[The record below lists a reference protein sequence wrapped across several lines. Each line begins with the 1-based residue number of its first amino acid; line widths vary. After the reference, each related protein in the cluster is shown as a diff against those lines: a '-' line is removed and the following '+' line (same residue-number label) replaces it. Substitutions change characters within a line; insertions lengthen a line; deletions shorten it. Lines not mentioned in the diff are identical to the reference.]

1 MMTRTDR
8 RRFPILFAAI
18 AALALA
24 MALLFSTVQAQE
36 GSAPDKPTGLSA
48 TATHDSVVLTWDD
61 PGDDTIT
68 GYVILRRV
76 RVNDTGGEFSELVA
90 DTGTAATTYTDD
102 SVKANTTYT
111 YRIKATNEHGVS
123 ERSRWFHIDIP
134 AAPERP
140 DKPRGLDATAT
151 HDQVVLTWDEP
162 GDDTITGYVILRRN
176 RDTDRKGEFR
186 ELVADTGTAATTY
199 TDDTVVAETTYTYR
213 IKAINEHGVS
223 PRSRWF
229 HIDTPAAPEAV
240 EGDDQDGEDGGGAP
254 GHATPPGPGGRA
266 NVSEG
271 DGEDLPEGTATT
283 GEVDV
288 GGSVTGNVDRDA
300 DVDWF
305 RVELEADTRY
315 QFDVEGAD
323 TGRGNLADPFL
334 WGLYDAGGQA
344 ISGARSNDGGV
355 GKNGRVIYTPT
366 ADGTYYIAASG
377 TATTTGTYTLSVI
390 VLGANGVSEADT
402 DFPATATTTG
412 RVDVGASA
420 TGNIASTSDKDYF
433 RVDLE
438 AGKTYQFDLE
448 GADSGRGTLVDPFL
462 SLYDGSATFLLVDD
476 DSGTD
481 LNSQMVYTAASA
493 GAHYLRA
500 TTGAANLTG
509 TYTLSVRDITPM
521 LSTDATLSALSLGPG
536 VTLSPAFASGTV
548 TYTAS
553 VANSVDEVTV
563 TVTENHASADSEI
576 QDADGNALADADDNA
591 ADFQVALSVGDTVI
605 KVKVTAADGTSTQTY
620 TVTVTR
626 DDFPNDNTTTGE
638 VEVGGTVTGNIGTV
652 GDYDR
657 FKVEL
662 EAGTRYQLDLEGAD
676 TGRGTLADPHLGLYD
691 NIGSQLQGDNGQ
703 QGDDNSGVGAN
714 ARMIYTPAAS
724 GDFYPVVTEIND
736 NLTGTYTLSVILL
749 GANGASEADTDF
761 PADNTT
767 SGRVEVGASAT
778 GNIGIANDY
787 DWFRVDLEAGKTYQ
801 IDLKGIGGGG
811 GTLENPYLLNIR
823 DSSGTEI
830 DGTENDDVD
839 PSNDIYDSQT
849 VYTPTAAGT
858 YYLVAVSGV
867 TGGTGTYTLSVRDI
881 TTPPC
886 TLNTGDIWCGAVTV
900 AEIKTADDALV
911 GHGFADGAGLSA
923 GGLAGYPDATMFS
936 VGDNDYTISAAYIQ
950 VPTGTTLTG
959 TLYVLLSADLTD
971 DDKAGL
977 VLTVDDTTTTFAF
990 SGATKGTTGLYSW
1003 GLSGLTWSAGDT
1015 VTIRVRRPRTLSVA
1029 DASDAENDGEVEFT
1043 VTLSE
1048 AATEEV
1054 TATWTASI
1062 KTGDTAA
1069 AADLGSMKTGTVT
1082 VAIGDTT
1089 ETFTVPVVNDATDE
1103 GDETF
1108 TVTLSSPSSNVKLET
1123 DPTAKG
1129 TIEDDDPTPTVTV
1142 ANAAATEGD
1151 AVEFVVTLS
1160 AVSGRDVMVDYA
1172 TSVATG
1178 DDATSGVDFTTK
1190 SGTLTIAAADNTA
1203 SGTIE
1208 VQTTEDDASE
1218 SAETFTLTISNPD
1231 NATLT
1236 TDTTATGTINNRAT
1250 AAAALVGNTTQ
1261 TTTFEQ
1267 TTVGSISFAVGFQIG
1282 DDDGGY
1288 ALTAL
1293 DLMFSAKP
1301 VVPVTVS
1308 LWDGYRPGGN
1318 DDGDDDWRPNN
1329 KYFEFDNPSAFK
1341 DGNNQINTFTPPEPF
1356 YLHDD
1361 RVYFV
1366 VIESDGSGST
1376 EYYIT
1381 NTDADGQSRVDSNW
1395 WILNSA
1401 VRYQDLSNPDDPWPD
1416 SVTQTPTRIPVFTI
1430 HGYDLDR
1437 LTYTTSESDQDN
1449 FKVGEDNYNW
1459 WAQSFN
1465 VIQGADSFIGFK
1477 LHSVALALEYI
1488 ASADSGIPDS
1498 PDEIIVSLYTGK
1510 QEGGGDPVPDEKLFD
1525 FRDPPAFREGHDNAF
1540 TAPEGTTLRPQGRYA
1555 IVIQRLSGGWIRLRN
1570 TASNDQDGNSNIF
1583 VANES
1588 QKSRDGTNWSG
1599 ENWVVKMLV
1608 YGKQRTEAIP
1618 LSTGPTT
1625 LSGLSLGTG
1634 VTLSPAFASGTVT
1647 YTASVANS
1655 VDEVTVTPTTN
1666 HASATVEILDTDDNE
1681 LDDADDMEDDFQV
1694 ALSVGDTVIKV
1705 KVTAEDSTA
1714 TQTYTVTVTRDD
1726 FPNDNTTT
1734 GEVEVGG
1741 SVTGA
1746 IKPSTDKDWFKVELE
1761 AGTRYQFDVEGA
1773 DTGRGTL
1780 PDPAA
1785 SLYATSLISGNDD
1798 AGVGKNARIINT
1810 PTATGTYYV
1819 VADSATSD
1827 TGTYTL
1833 SVIVLGA
1840 NGASEADTDFPADN
1854 TTSGRVEVGASATG
1868 NIASTS
1874 DKDWFRVD
1882 LEAGKTYQIDL
1893 EGSPTGRGSLGDP
1906 FLQIFDAS
1914 GSNKLAEDDDISTAN
1929 LNSQLVFTPT
1939 AAGAYYLVVE
1949 TAAPTTGTYTLSVR
1963 EITQPPPCTLN
1974 TGDIWCGA
1982 VTVAEIK
1989 TSPADALVGHGFADG
2004 AGLSAGSL
2012 AGNPDE
2018 TVFSVGDNDYTIQG
2032 AYVQVPTGTTPTGT
2046 LYVLLT
2052 ADLTDDDKAGLLL
2065 TVDGAATP
2073 FEFSGATKS
2082 TTGLYSWGLSG
2093 LTWSAGDTVTIRV
2106 RPRTLSVA
2114 DASDAEND
2122 GEVEFT
2128 VTLSEAAATA
2138 VTATW
2143 TASIEAGDT
2152 AVAADLGAT
2161 KTGTVTVAIGDT
2173 TGTFEV
2179 PVVNDATEEGDET
2192 FTVTLSSPS
2201 SNAKLE
2207 TDPTATGTIEDDDAT
2222 ALSTDAT
2229 LSGLSLGMGV
2239 TLSPAFASGTAIY
2252 TASVANSVDEVTV
2265 TPTTNHA
2272 SATVEILDTDDNE
2285 LDDADDMEDDF
2296 QVALEVGDTVIK
2308 VKVTAE
2314 DDTSTQTYTVT
2325 VTRAAEMTPD
2335 DPPDDSGNVPEPV
2348 TDLLSNLGQATNTN
2362 FALAIGTFENA
2373 QGFTTGSDSHGY
2385 FLASIKLDVNAVP
2398 KTPADVTV
2406 SLWSATSDSP
2416 PEPDAAVATLTHSTG
2431 TWATG
2436 VNTFNAPGGTVLDPG
2451 TTYFVVA
2458 SYSGARAHLQL
2469 RPTASGSADDD
2480 STGWSVAGARLTRNR
2495 TDVGDWL
2502 RRGGEYTKF
2511 SVSGAAVPAQGVAEG
2526 ATDLPADKSTGGV
2539 VEVDGFGARGAIHE
2553 PIHRPDNY
2561 HDFDTDWFAVEL
2573 EAGRTYR
2580 IDMKGAILTS
2590 PGPNNYADP
2599 ELTLRLPQ
2607 INAIYDADGDY
2618 LLNTW
2623 GADESSAHHLFRVT
2637 FHARAGGAYYIAASG
2652 ESFEWGGYELT
2663 VIDVTEDA
2671 DEHTADRTTTGQV
2684 TAGTPVRGKIDFSGD
2699 VDWFKLQIAVGSIYQ
2714 IDLEGEDTGSG
2725 SLRNPLLRGVFDADG
2740 NYIPGTRNDNGGE
2753 GDNARVT
2760 VDLESGNYYVAVG
2773 AFGYREGTYTLSVDN

>member
-1 MMTRTDR
+1 MDSKHIRPAR
-8 RRFPILFAAI
+8 RPRFLAI
-18 AALALA
+18 ATLAFATAVL
-24 MALLFSTVQAQE
+24 ALLFSPVQAQE

-48 TATHDSVVLTWDD
+48 TASHVRVVLTWDD
-61 PGDDTIT
+61 PNDDSIT
-68 GYVILRRV
+68 GYVILRRN
-76 RVNDTGGEFSELVA
+76 RQTDRKGEFRELVP

-102 SVKANTTYT
+102 RVAGGTPYT
-111 YRIKATNEHGVS
+111 YRIKAINKHGVS
-123 ERSRWFHIDIP
+123 ERSRWSHIDIP

-151 HDQVVLTWDEP
+151 HDRVVLTWDDP
-162 GDDTITGYVILRRN
+162 GDDTITGYVILRRL
-176 RDTDRKGEFR
+176 RYDDPSGHFD
-186 ELVADTGTAATTY
+186 ELAPDTGSAATTY
-199 TDDTVVAETTYTYR
+199 TDDTVAAETDYTYR

-223 PRSRWF
+223 ERSRWF
-229 HIDTPAAPEAV
+229 HIDTPAAPEATFV
-240 EGDDQDGEDGGGAP
+240 EDGDPDEQAREDDGGGP

-266 NVSEG
+266 NVSEP
-271 DGEDLPEGTATT
+271 DGEDLPEGTTTT

-305 RVELEADTRY
+305 HVELEADTRY

-366 ADGTYYIAASG
+366 ADGTYYIAVSG

-402 DFPATATTTG
+402 DFPATTATTG
-412 RVDVGASA
+412 RVDVGASV
-420 TGNIASTSDKDYF
+420 TGNISNGDYDYF

-476 DSGTD
+476 DSGTN
-481 LNSQMVYTAASA
+481 LNSQMVYNAASA

-521 LSTDATLSALSLGPG
+521 LSTDATLSALSLGTG

-563 TVTENHASADSEI
+563 TPTTNHASATVEI
-576 QDADGNALADADDNA
+576 LDTDDMED
-591 ADFQVALSVGDTVI
+591 DFQVALSVGDTVI
-605 KVKVTAADGTSTQTY
+605 KVKVTAEDGTSTQTY

-691 NIGSQLQGDNGQ
+691 AIGSHLQGDNGQ
-703 QGDDNSGVGAN
+703 RGDDNSGVGVN

-736 NLTGTYTLSVILL
+736 NRTGTYTLSVILL

-858 YYLVAVSGV
+858 YYLVAVSGL

-886 TLNTGDIWCGAVTV
+886 TLNTGDLWCGAVTV

-923 GGLAGYPDATMFS
+923 GSLAGYPDETVFS

-971 DDKAGL
+971 ADKAGL
-977 VLTVDDTTTTFAF
+977 LLPVDGAATPFEF

-1003 GLSGLTWSAGDT
+1003 GLSGLTWSAGET
-1015 VTIRVRRPRTLSVA
+1015 VTIRVRPRTLSVA

-1048 AATEEV
+1048 AAAEEV

-1062 KTGDTAA
+1062 KFGDTAA
-1069 AADLGSMKTGTVT
+1069 AADLGSTKTGTVT
-1082 VAIGDTT
+1082 VAIGDRTQ
-1089 ETFTVPVVNDATDE
+1089 TFTVPVVNDAADE

-1108 TVTLSSPSSNVKLET
+1108 TVTLSSPSSNAKLET

-1142 ANAAATEGD
+1142 AVAGATATEGD

-1172 TSVATG
+1172 TSETDPQSA
-1178 DDATSGVDFTTK
+1178 ASGTDFTST

-1203 SGTIE
+1203 TGTIE
-1208 VQTTEDDASE
+1208 VPTTEDDASE
-1218 SAETFTLTISNPD
+1218 SAETFTLTLSNPT
-1231 NATLT
+1231 NATLGT
-1236 TDTTATGTINNRAT
+1236 PSAATGTINNRAT
-1250 AAAALVGNTTQ
+1250 AAAALVGNTMQ

-1288 ALTAL
+1288 ALTTL

-1401 VRYQDLSNPDDPWPD
+1401 VRYQDPSNPDDPWPD
-1416 SVTQTPTRIPVFTI
+1416 SVTQTPTRIPVFAI

-1510 QEGGGDPVPDEKLFD
+1510 QEGGPSSDPVPDEKLFD

-1555 IVIQRLSGGWIRLRN
+1555 IVIQRLGGGWIRLRN

-1618 LSTGPTT
+1618 LSTGAT

-1655 VDEVTVTPTTN
+1655 VDEVTVTLLATD
-1666 HASATVEILDTDDNE
+1666 ASATVEILDTDDNE

-1705 KVTAEDSTA
+1705 KVTADGTS
-1714 TQTYTVTVTRDD
+1714 TYTVTVTRDD

-1734 GEVEVGG
+1734 GEVDVGG
-1741 SVTGA
+1741 SVTGNVDRDA
-1746 IKPSTDKDWFKVELE
+1746 DVDWFRVELE
-1761 AGTRYQFDVEGA
+1761 ADTRYQFDLEGA
-1773 DTGRGTL
+1773 DTNRGTL
-1780 PDPAA
+1780 TDPLLNAMRDA
-1785 SLYATSLISGNDD
+1785 SSNSITGTANDGSGIGN
-1798 AGVGKNARIINT
+1798 NARTIF
-1810 PTATGTYYV
+1810 TATASGSHYI
-1819 VADSATSD
+1819 VAAGNGA

-1840 NGASEADTDFPADN
+1840 NGVSEADTDFPADN

-1882 LEAGKTYQIDL
+1882 LEAGKVYQIDL
-1893 EGSPTGRGSLGDP
+1893 EGWPTGRGTLLDP
-1906 FLQIFDAS
+1906 YLTLLDGS
-1914 GSNKLAEDDDISTAN
+1914 GNLIENNDDISTAN

-1939 AAGAYYLVVE
+1939 AAGTYYLVVE
-1949 TAAPTTGTYTLSVR
+1949 TSGPTTGTYTLSVR
-1963 EITQPPPCTLN
+1963 
-1974 TGDIWCGA
+1974 
-1982 VTVAEIK
+1982 
-1989 TSPADALVGHGFADG
+1989 
-2004 AGLSAGSL
+2004 
-2012 AGNPDE
+2012 
-2018 TVFSVGDNDYTIQG
+2018 
-2032 AYVQVPTGTTPTGT
+2032 
-2046 LYVLLT
+2046 
-2052 ADLTDDDKAGLLL
+2052 
-2065 TVDGAATP
+2065 
-2073 FEFSGATKS
+2073 
-2082 TTGLYSWGLSG
+2082 
-2093 LTWSAGDTVTIRV
+2093 
-2106 RPRTLSVA
+2106 
-2114 DASDAEND
+2114 
-2122 GEVEFT
+2122 
-2128 VTLSEAAATA
+2128 
-2138 VTATW
+2138 
-2143 TASIEAGDT
+2143 DT
-2152 AVAADLGAT
+2152 A
-2161 KTGTVTVAIGDT
+2161 
-2173 TGTFEV
+2173 
-2179 PVVNDATEEGDET
+2179 
-2192 FTVTLSSPS
+2192 
-2201 SNAKLE
+2201 
-2207 TDPTATGTIEDDDAT
+2207 
-2222 ALSTDAT
+2222 
-2229 LSGLSLGMGV
+2229 
-2239 TLSPAFASGTAIY
+2239 
-2252 TASVANSVDEVTV
+2252 
-2265 TPTTNHA
+2265 
-2272 SATVEILDTDDNE
+2272 
-2285 LDDADDMEDDF
+2285 
-2296 QVALEVGDTVIK
+2296 
-2308 VKVTAE
+2308 
-2314 DDTSTQTYTVT
+2314 
-2325 VTRAAEMTPD
+2325 TPD

-2373 QGFTTGSDSHGY
+2373 QGFTTGSGSHGY

-2398 KTPADVTV
+2398 RTPADVTV

-2458 SYSGARAHLQL
+2458 SYSGARAHLGL
-2469 RPTASGSADDD
+2469 RPTASGSADDN

-2511 SVSGAAVPAQGVAEG
+2511 SVSGAAVHAQGVAEG
-2526 ATDLPADKSTGGV
+2526 ATDLPADTSTGGV
-2539 VEVDGFGARGAIHE
+2539 VEVDGFGARGAIYK

-2573 EAGRTYR
+2573 EAGKTYR
-2580 IDMKGAILTS
+2580 IDMKGAILVA
-2590 PGPNNYADP
+2590 PGTYADD
-2599 ELTLRLPQ
+2599 ELTLFLPQ
-2607 INAIYDADGDY
+2607 INAIYDADGGY
-2618 LLNTW
+2618 LFNTW
-2623 GADESSAHHLFRVT
+2623 SRDESSAHFLFRVT
-2637 FHARAGGAYYIAASG
+2637 FHARADGTYYIAASG

-2663 VIDVTEDA
+2663 VILAPASKPAIA
-2671 DEHTADRTTTGQV
+2671 DGPPGLARNAPNPFNATTLIPYRLDTDG
-2684 TAGTPVRGKIDFSGD
+2684 PVRLVIYNLLGQRIRTL
-2699 VDWFKLQIAVGSIYQ
+2699 VDEVQAAGAYRVRWDARDAAGRRVSTGVYFLRLHYPGGVQTRRMLY
-2714 IDLEGEDTGSG
+2714 LE
-2725 SLRNPLLRGVFDADG
+2725 
-2740 NYIPGTRNDNGGE
+2740 
-2753 GDNARVT
+2753 
-2760 VDLESGNYYVAVG
+2760 
-2773 AFGYREGTYTLSVDN
+2773 

>member
-1 MMTRTDR
+1 MTRTDR
-8 RRFPILFAAI
+8 RRFPILLAAI
-18 AALALA
+18 AALA
-24 MALLFSTVQAQE
+24 MTLLFSPVQAQE

-48 TATHDSVVLTWDD
+48 TASHDQVVLTWDD
-61 PGDDTIT
+61 PQDDTIT

-76 RVNDTGGEFSELVA
+76 RENDVGGKFSELAPDTGSTATTYTDDSVAANTTYTYRIKALNEHGVSERSRWFHIDIPAAPVPDKPTGLAATASHDRVVLTWDDPGDDSITGYVILRRVRENDIGGEFSELVA
-90 DTGTAATTYTDD
+90 DTGSASTTYTDAT
-102 SVKANTTYT
+102 VKADTTYT

-140 DKPRGLDATAT
+140 DKPTGLDATAT
-151 HDQVVLTWDEP
+151 HDQVVLTWDDP
-162 GDDTITGYVILRRN
+162 NDDSITGYVILRRN
-176 RDTDRKGEFR
+176 RQTTVSGQFS
-186 ELVADTGTAATTY
+186 ELVADTGSAATTY
-199 TDDTVVAETTYTYR
+199 TDDSVAAETNYTYR

-223 PRSRWF
+223 ERSRWF

-240 EGDDQDGEDGGGAP
+240 EGDDQDEQDGEDDDDGAP
-254 GHATPPGPGGRA
+254 GHATPPDPGGRA
-266 NVSEG
+266 NVSEP
-271 DGEDLPEGTATT
+271 DGEDLPGDTTTT

-288 GGSVTGNVDRDA
+288 GGSVTGNIGSFADA
-300 DVDWF
+300 DYF
-305 RVELEADTRY
+305 RVVLEAGTRY
-315 QFDVEGAD
+315 QIDLEGAP
-323 TGRGNLADPFL
+323 TGRGTLADPAL
-334 WGLYDAGGQA
+334 TLYDESENNLLDDDT
-344 ISGARSNDGGV
+344 SGIGANS
-355 GKNGRVIYTPT
+355 RVIFTPT
-366 ADGTYYIAASG
+366 TAGTYYLRVEDSDE
-377 TATTTGTYTLSVI
+377 TDTGTYTLSVI
-390 VLGANGVSEADT
+390 VLGANGASEADT
-402 DFPATATTTG
+402 DFPDTTSTSG
-412 RVDVGASA
+412 RVEVGASV
-420 TGNIASTSDKDYF
+420 TGNISNGDYDYF

-462 SLYDGSATFLLVDD
+462 SLYDGSATFLLTDD
-476 DSGTD
+476 DSGTN
-481 LNSQMVYTAASA
+481 LNSQMVYNAASA

-500 TTGAANLTG
+500 ASGAGNLTG
-509 TYTLSVRDITPM
+509 TYTLSVSGETPI
-521 LSTDATLSALSLGPG
+521 LSTDATLSGLSLGTG

-553 VANSVDEVTV
+553 VTNSVDEVTV
-563 TVTENHASADSEI
+563 TPTTNHASATVEI
-576 QDADGNALADADDNA
+576 LDTDDKELDDADNMED
-591 ADFQVALSVGDTVI
+591 DFQVALSVGDTVI
-605 KVKVTAADGTSTQTY
+605 KVKVTAEDSSSTQTY

-691 NIGSQLQGDNGQ
+691 NIGSHLQGDNGQ
-703 QGDDNSGVGAN
+703 LGDDNSGVGAN
-714 ARMIYTPAAS
+714 ARMIYTPDAS
-724 GDFYPVVTEIND
+724 GDFYPVATEIND
-736 NLTGTYTLSVILL
+736 NLTGAYTLSVILL

-801 IDLKGIGGGG
+801 FDLKGIGGGG

-839 PSNDIYDSQT
+839 PSDDIYDSQT
-849 VYTPTAAGT
+849 VYTPTAAGS

-867 TGGTGTYTLSVRDI
+867 TGGTGSYTLSVRDI

-886 TLNTGDIWCGAVTV
+886 TLNTGDIWCGAVAV
-900 AEIKTADDALV
+900 GELKSSADVLV

-923 GGLAGYPDATMFS
+923 GGLAGYPDDTMFS

-950 VPTGTTLTG
+950 VPTGTNPTG

-977 VLTVDDTTTTFAF
+977 GLTVDDTTTTFEF
-990 SGATKGTTGLYSW
+990 SGATKGSTGLYSW
-1003 GLSGLTWSAGDT
+1003 GQSGLSWSAGDT
-1015 VTIRVRRPRTLSVA
+1015 VTIRVRPRTLSVA
-1029 DASDAENDGEVEFT
+1029 DASDAENDAEVEFT

-1048 AATEEV
+1048 AAAEEV

-1062 KTGDTAA
+1062 AFGDTAA
-1069 AADLGSMKTGTVT
+1069 AADLGSTKTGTVT

-1089 ETFTVPVVNDATDE
+1089 ETFTVPVVNDASDE

-1108 TVTLSSPSSNVKLET
+1108 TVTLSSPSTNAKLET

-1142 ANAAATEGD
+1142 ANASATEGD

-1160 AVSGRDVMVDYA
+1160 AVSGRDVYVDYA

-1178 DDATSGVDFTTK
+1178 DDATAGVDFTTK

-1203 SGTIE
+1203 TGTIE
-1208 VQTTEDDASE
+1208 VQTTDDDASE

-1250 AAAALVGNTTQ
+1250 AAVALVGNTTQ

-1267 TTVGSISFAVGFQIG
+1267 TTVASISFAVGFQTG
-1282 DDDGGY
+1282 DDAGGY

-1341 DGNNQINTFTPPEPF
+1341 DGNNQINSFTPPEPF

-1376 EYYIT
+1376 EYYMT
-1381 NTDADGQSRVDSNW
+1381 NTDADGQSRVDSDW

-1401 VRYQDLSNPDDPWPD
+1401 VRYQDLSNPDGPWSD

-1459 WAQSFN
+1459 WAQNFN
-1465 VIQGADSFIGFK
+1465 AIPGSDSFIGFK

-1498 PDEIIVSLYTGK
+1498 PDEISVSLYTGK
-1510 QEGGGDPVPDEKLFD
+1510 QEGGPSSDWVPDEKLFD
-1525 FRDPPAFREGHDNAF
+1525 FRDPPAFREGSDNAF
-1540 TAPEGTTLRPQGRYA
+1540 TAPEGTRLRPQGRYA
-1555 IVIQRLSGGWIRLRN
+1555 IVIQRHSGGWIRLRN
-1570 TASNDQDGNSNIF
+1570 TASNEQRGNSNLF
-1583 VANES
+1583 VDNES

-1666 HASATVEILDTDDNE
+1666 HASATVEILDTDDKE
-1681 LDDADDMEDDFQV
+1681 LDDANDMEDDFQV

-1705 KVTAEDSTA
+1705 KVTAEDSTS

-1741 SVTGA
+1741 RVTGN
-1746 IKPSTDKDWFKVELE
+1746 IGTVGDYDRFRVELE
-1761 AGTRYQFDVEGA
+1761 ADTRYQLDLEGA

-1780 PDPAA
+1780 SDPDAIFYDA
-1785 SLYATSLISGNDD
+1785 SAVRLVADNDS
-1798 AGVGKNARIINT
+1798 GVGNNARMIST
-1810 PTATGTYYV
+1810 PTASGTHYV
-1819 VADSATSD
+1819 QASGPASGDV

-1833 SVIVLGA
+1833 SVILLGA

-1868 NIASTS
+1868 NIASTP

-1882 LEAGKTYQIDL
+1882 LEAGKVYQIDL
-1893 EGSPTGRGSLGDP
+1893 EGGPTGRGTLLDP
-1906 FLQIFDAS
+1906 YLTLFDGS
-1914 GSNKLAEDDDISTAN
+1914 GNLIENNDDISTAN

-1939 AAGAYYLVVE
+1939 AAGTYYLVVE
-1949 TAAPTTGTYTLSVR
+1949 TAATTTGTYTLSVR
-1963 EITQPPPCTLN
+1963 DITLPTLS
-1974 TGDIWCGA
+1974 I
-1982 VTVAEIK
+1982 
-1989 TSPADALVGHGFADG
+1989 ADAEAT
-2004 AGLSAGSL
+2004 
-2012 AGNPDE
+2012 E
-2018 TVFSVGDNDYTIQG
+2018 GDDM
-2032 AYVQVPTGTTPTGT
+2032 
-2046 LYVLLT
+2046 
-2052 ADLTDDDKAGLLL
+2052 
-2065 TVDGAATP
+2065 
-2073 FEFSGATKS
+2073 
-2082 TTGLYSWGLSG
+2082 
-2093 LTWSAGDTVTIRV
+2093 
-2106 RPRTLSVA
+2106 
-2114 DASDAEND
+2114 
-2122 GEVEFT
+2122 EFT
-2128 VTLSEAAATA
+2128 VTLSAAAAAT

-2143 TASIEAGDT
+2143 TASIETGDT
-2152 AVAADLGAT
+2152 AFAADLGAT
-2161 KTGTVTVAIGDT
+2161 KTGTVEITAGDTDATITVATVEDT
-2173 TGTFEV
+2173 TVEV
-2179 PVVNDATEEGDET
+2179 NET

-2207 TDPTATGTIEDDDAT
+2207 TDPTATGTIEDDAAM

-2229 LSGLSLGMGV
+2229 LSDLSLGTGV
-2239 TLSPAFASGTAIY
+2239 TLNPAFASGTVTY

-2272 SATVEILDTDDNE
+2272 SATVEILDTDDKE
-2285 LDDADDMEDDF
+2285 LDDADNMEDDF
-2296 QVALEVGDTVIK
+2296 QVALSVGDTVIK

-2314 DDTSTQTYTVT
+2314 DGTSTQTYTVT

-2348 TDLLSNLGQATNTN
+2348 TDLLSNLGQANNLN
-2362 FALAIGTFENA
+2362 FAIAVGDFENA
-2373 QGFTTGSDSHGY
+2373 QGFTTGSDSYGY
-2385 FLASIKLDVNAVP
+2385 FLASINLDVDTVP
-2398 KTPADVTV
+2398 RTPADVTV

-2416 PEPDAAVATLTHSTG
+2416 PEPDAPVATLTHSTG

-2436 VNTFNAPGGTVLDPG
+2436 VNTFNAPGGTALDPG
-2451 TTYFVVA
+2451 TTYFVVQ
-2458 SYSGARAHLQL
+2458 SYSGARAHLSL
-2469 RPTASGSADDD
+2469 RLTASGSADDD
-2480 STGWSVAGARLTRNR
+2480 STGWSVAGARLTRSR
-2495 TDVGDWL
+2495 TDLGDWS
-2502 RRGGEYTKF
+2502 GQSGEYTKF

-2526 ATDLPADKSTGGV
+2526 ATDLPADTSTGGV
-2539 VEVDGFGARGAIHE
+2539 VEVGGAGARGFIHE
-2553 PIHRPDNY
+2553 PIGTSTDISTTSVPEISTSYDL
-2561 HDFDTDWFAVEL
+2561 DTDWFAVEL
-2573 EAGRTYR
+2573 EAGKTYR

-2599 ELTLRLPQ
+2599 ELTLLLPQ

-2623 GADESSAHHLFRVT
+2623 GEDESSAHHLFRVT
-2637 FHARAGGAYYIAASG
+2637 FHAHAGGTYYIAASG

-2663 VIDVTEDA
+2663 VIEITEDT
-2671 DEHTADRTTTGQV
+2671 D
-2684 TAGTPVRGKIDFSGD
+2684 
-2699 VDWFKLQIAVGSIYQ
+2699 
-2714 IDLEGEDTGSG
+2714 
-2725 SLRNPLLRGVFDADG
+2725 
-2740 NYIPGTRNDNGGE
+2740 
-2753 GDNARVT
+2753 
-2760 VDLESGNYYVAVG
+2760 
-2773 AFGYREGTYTLSVDN
+2773 

>member
-18 AALALA
+18 AALAVA

-48 TATHDSVVLTWDD
+48 TATHDSVTLTWDD
-61 PGDDTIT
+61 
-68 GYVILRRV
+68 
-76 RVNDTGGEFSELVA
+76 
-90 DTGTAATTYTDD
+90 
-102 SVKANTTYT
+102 
-111 YRIKATNEHGVS
+111 
-123 ERSRWFHIDIP
+123 
-134 AAPERP
+134 
-140 DKPRGLDATAT
+140 
-151 HDQVVLTWDEP
+151 P

-199 TDDTVVAETTYTYR
+199 TDDTVVAETNYTYRIKAINEHGVSERSRWFHIDIPAAPERPDKPWGLSATASHDRVVLTWDDPGDASITGYVILRRVRENDTGGKFSELVPDTGSTATTYTDDSVQANTTYTYR

-223 PRSRWF
+223 ERSRWF
-229 HIDTPAAPEAV
+229 HIDIPAAPEAV

-271 DGEDLPEGTATT
+271 DGEDLPGDTTTTT

-288 GGSVTGNVDRDA
+288 GGSVTGNIGSFSDA
-300 DVDWF
+300 DYF
-305 RVELEADTRY
+305 RVVLEAGTRY
-315 QFDVEGAD
+315 QIDLEGAP
-323 TGRGNLADPFL
+323 TGRGTLADPAL
-334 WGLYDAGGQA
+334 TLYDESENNLLDDDT
-344 ISGARSNDGGV
+344 SGMGANS
-355 GKNGRVIYTPT
+355 RVIFTSTT
-366 ADGTYYIAASG
+366 AGTYYLRVEDSDE
-377 TATTTGTYTLSVI
+377 TDTGTYTLSVI
-390 VLGANGVSEADT
+390 LLGATGASEADT
-402 DFPATATTTG
+402 DFPATIATTG
-412 RVDVGASA
+412 RVDVGASV
-420 TGNIASTSDKDYF
+420 TGNISNGDYDYF

-476 DSGTD
+476 DSGTN
-481 LNSQMVYTAASA
+481 LNSQMVYNSASA

-500 TTGAANLTG
+500 ASGTGNLTG

-521 LSTDATLSALSLGPG
+521 LSTDATLSGLSLGMG
-536 VTLSPAFASGTV
+536 LTLSPAFASGTA

-563 TVTENHASADSEI
+563 TPTTNHASATVEI
-576 QDADGNALADADDNA
+576 LDTDDKELDDADDNA

-605 KVKVTAADGTSTQTY
+605 KVKVTAEAVTSTQTY

-714 ARMIYTPAAS
+714 ARMIYTPDAS

-886 TLNTGDIWCGAVTV
+886 TLNTGDIWCGVVTV
-900 AEIKTADDALV
+900 GELKSSADMLV

-977 VLTVDDTTTTFAF
+977 VLTVDGAATTFAF

-1003 GLSGLTWSAGDT
+1003 GLSGLSWSAGDT

-1108 TVTLSSPSSNVKLET
+1108 TVTLSSPSTNAKLET

-1190 SGTLTIAAADNTA
+1190 NGTLTIAAADNTA

-1741 SVTGA
+1741 TVTGN
-1746 IKPSTDKDWFKVELE
+1746 IGTVGDYDRFRVELE
-1761 AGTRYQFDVEGA
+1761 ADTRYQFDVEGA

-1780 PDPAA
+1780 SDPDAIFYDA
-1785 SLYATSLISGNDD
+1785 SAVRLVADNDS
-1798 AGVGKNARIINT
+1798 GVGNNARMIST
-1810 PTATGTYYV
+1810 PTASGTHYV
-1819 VADSATSD
+1819 QASGPASGDV
-1827 TGTYTL
+1827 TGTYTV

-1840 NGASEADTDFPADN
+1840 NGVSEADTDFPADN

-1882 LEAGKTYQIDL
+1882 LEAGKTYQFDL

-1949 TAAPTTGTYTLSVR
+1949 TAAPITGTYTLSVR
-1963 EITQPPPCTLN
+1963 DITLPTLS
-1974 TGDIWCGA
+1974 I
-1982 VTVAEIK
+1982 
-1989 TSPADALVGHGFADG
+1989 ADADAT
-2004 AGLSAGSL
+2004 
-2012 AGNPDE
+2012 E
-2018 TVFSVGDNDYTIQG
+2018 GDDM
-2032 AYVQVPTGTTPTGT
+2032 
-2046 LYVLLT
+2046 
-2052 ADLTDDDKAGLLL
+2052 
-2065 TVDGAATP
+2065 
-2073 FEFSGATKS
+2073 
-2082 TTGLYSWGLSG
+2082 
-2093 LTWSAGDTVTIRV
+2093 
-2106 RPRTLSVA
+2106 
-2114 DASDAEND
+2114 
-2122 GEVEFT
+2122 EFT
-2128 VTLSEAAATA
+2128 VTLSAAAATA

-2143 TASIEAGDT
+2143 TASIETGDT

-2265 TPTTNHA
+2265 TPTTNDA

-2285 LDDADDMEDDF
+2285 LDDADDMEDNF
-2296 QVALEVGDTVIK
+2296 QVALEVGDTVIN

-2325 VTRAAEMTPD
+2325 VTRAAEMTPV
-2335 DPPDDSGNVPEPV
+2335 DPPDDSGNVPDSV
-2348 TDLLSNLGQATNTN
+2348 TDLLTNLGQANNLN
-2362 FALAIGTFENA
+2362 FAIIVGDFENA
-2373 QGFTTGSDSHGY
+2373 QGFTTGSDRYGY
-2385 FLASIKLDVNAVP
+2385 FLASISLDVDTVP

-2416 PEPDAAVATLTHSTG
+2416 PTPDAPVATLTHSTD

-2451 TTYFVVA
+2451 TTYFVVQ
-2458 SYSGARAHLQL
+2458 SYSGARAHLTL
-2469 RPTASGSADDD
+2469 RVTASGSADDD
-2480 STGWSVAGARLTRNR
+2480 STGWSVAGARLTRSH
-2495 TDVGDWL
+2495 TDLGDWS
-2502 RRGGEYTKF
+2502 GESGEYTKF

-2580 IDMKGAILTS
+2580 IAMKGAILTS

-2618 LLNTW
+2618 LFNTW
-2623 GADESSAHHLFRVT
+2623 SRDESSAHHLFRVT

-2663 VIDVTEDA
+2663 VIDITEDA

-2725 SLRNPLLRGVFDADG
+2725 SLRNPLLRGVVDADG